1 MQITGHSQHL
11 LVVLMSDPVDL
22 ACYCRRLAR
31 SILAPAI
38 VDSGGATVNAGC
50 MTATQTT
57 GTTPRHILFDLD
69 GTLVDSVRITCA
81 IIDAML
87 AARGIAFRADPAVAR
102 AMDAIGGEAMIAAV
116 MGPHCRDPKQ
126 EIAEFRARHAVVATP
141 DDLAF
146 PGVRDALAAL
156 AAAGVGM
163 AICSNKPQ
171 HLCEKILADLDIA
184 RHFAAIVGARAEL
197 PRKPA
202 PDGARLA
209 LAALAADPAATLY
222 VGDSPVD
229 VATARAAGLPLVL
242 VDWGYGFAD
251 ARIAA
256 PDARVLHSLVQLL
269 D

>member
-1 MQITGHSQHL
+1 MNATA
-11 LVVLMSDPVDL
+11 MSSTQL
-22 ACYCRRLAR
+22 
-31 SILAPAI
+31 
-38 VDSGGATVNAGC
+38 SGE
-50 MTATQTT
+50 
-57 GTTPRHILFDLD
+57 PLRHILFDLD

-87 AARGIAFRADPAVAR
+87 AARGIVFSADPAMAR

-116 MGPHCRDPKQ
+116 MGPHCRDAKQ

-141 DDLAF
+141 ADLAF
-146 PGVRDALAAL
+146 PGVAEALAAL
-156 AAAGVGM
+156 AAAGIGM

-171 HLCEKILADLDIA
+171 HLCEKILADLDLA
-184 RHFAAIVGARAEL
+184 RHFTSIVGARPDL

-202 PDGARLA
+202 PDGAHLA
-209 LAALAADPAATLY
+209 LAALGADPAAMLY

-229 VATARAAGLPLVL
+229 VATARAAGLPLAL
-242 VDWGYGFAD
+242 VDWGYGLAE
-251 ARIAA
+251 ARLAA